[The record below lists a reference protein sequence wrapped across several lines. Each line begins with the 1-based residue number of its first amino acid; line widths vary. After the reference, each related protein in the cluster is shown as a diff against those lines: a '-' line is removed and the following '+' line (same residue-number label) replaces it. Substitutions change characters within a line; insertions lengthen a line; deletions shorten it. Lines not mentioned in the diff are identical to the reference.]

1 MKKKLLGI
9 FGTII
14 ATAIGTIIP
23 FYINQEKVE
32 VKYSLSA
39 PIAIPTE
46 NRFVQQLA
54 IKNVGN
60 ASAENIII
68 KMKGN
73 IQKYVIKK
81 YSEDDDV
88 KEHTLSDEIGKQLT
102 YPSLPKDGGIVVI
115 MDIKDSGLTGV
126 EIKHNKGNANEVFS
140 SQTKIGFVYIFFII
154 SIIFYIAFSIK
165 YFIDDYW
172 ILSVL
177 QYDKKKI
184 LRKKQPFYLSES
196 KWNKIK
202 EVSIKNELSEI
213 GNENFLFIEEL
224 KNSKAI
230 FYLSSKNIEKLELT
244 DEERKTLV
252 SKTSEIYINNFRHL
266 CNRLYS
272 EIEYKKAFFVFRP
285 ELIEESKWDEERKN
299 LFFKYEDYL
308 KNKCYDFYDIP
319 KTCTYIDNSLSEIN
333 ISDIEKKQIK
343 QDIKEWWIK
352 EIKKWIN
359 GLSYDCGKKYIESLF
374 QTEKPNYFSQ
384 FEWESIN
391 KCADNKYLE
400 ISLYELFYSSKE
412 DCENLLKNESPKIKY
427 LFDDNRGKITK
438 FAKKLY
444 CLFVMEDSL
453 VLSYKELT
461 DKYDINLLDSQLLT
475 KILRLIDKA
484 QSIVK
489 LINSPIEDIE
499 KLNISETVEASLWDS
514 IIEYRSQKDEL
525 NKKQYEINAEDLK
538 LKSKIEKVSKQLD
551 FINSFLDS
559 PNAIDRIED
568 YEDLFAKGNYENLRK
583 LKEMFEK
590 AK

>member
-1 MKKKLLGI
+1 MKKILLGI
-9 FGTII
+9 FGPII
-14 ATAIGTIIP
+14 AAVIGSIIP
-23 FYINQEKVE
+23 LYINQEKVE

-46 NRFVQQLA
+46 NRFVQQLT
-54 IKNVGN
+54 IKNMGN
-60 ASAENIII
+60 VSAENIII

-88 KEHTLSDEIGKQLT
+88 KEYSLSDEIGKQLT

-115 MDIKDSGLTGV
+115 LDIKDSGLTGL

-172 ILSVL
+172 ISSVL
-177 QYDKKKI
+177 QYNKKKI

-196 KWNKIK
+196 KWNEIK
-202 EVSIKNELSEI
+202 GVSIKNELSEI
-213 GNENFLFIEEL
+213 GNESFFSIEKL

-230 FYLSSKNIEKLELT
+230 FYLSSKNIEELELT

-252 SKTSEIYINNFRHL
+252 SKTSEIYINNFRNL
-266 CNRLYS
+266 CNGLYS
-272 EIEYKKAFFVFRP
+272 EIEYKKAFFVLRP
-285 ELIEESKWDEERKN
+285 ELIEESKWNEERKN

-308 KNKCYDFYDIP
+308 KNNCYDFYDIP
-319 KTCTYIDNSLSEIN
+319 KTYVYINNSLSEIN
-333 ISDIEKKQIK
+333 ISENERNKIK

-359 GLSYDCGKKYIESLF
+359 GLSSDYGNKHIESLF
-374 QTEKPNYFSQ
+374 QTEKPDYFTNAD
-384 FEWESIN
+384 WESIN
-391 KCADNKYLE
+391 DNAQNKYLE
-400 ISLYELFYSSKE
+400 ILSYELSHSSKE
-412 DCENLLKNESPKIKY
+412 DLEKLLRNKNSKINY
-427 LFDDNRGKITK
+427 LSDEYRKKITK
-438 FAKKLY
+438 YAEQLY
-444 CLFVMEDSL
+444 CLSILEDSSL
-453 VLSYKELT
+453 LSYKELA
-461 DKYDINLLDSQLLT
+461 DKYDFTLFDSQRIIMVL
-475 KILRLIDKA
+475 KLIDKI
-484 QSIVK
+484 QS
-489 LINSPIEDIE
+489 IE
-499 KLNISETVEASLWDS
+499 KLMNLPIKNIEKLDSPETVDKSLWES
-514 IIEYRSQKDEL
+514 IIAYRTQKNEL
-525 NKKQYEINAEDLK
+525 DDKLFEINNEKTNLK
-538 LKSKIEKVSKQLD
+538 LKIEKISKQLD
-551 FINSFLDS
+551 FINTFLNF

-568 YEDLFAKGNYENLRK
+568 YENLFAKGNYENLRK